1 MHIHIQGRHAN
12 AHKEKSRNAKG
23 LVYHCKLHLIHMVM
37 RWFVP
42 VISRLTQSF
51 IWRESLS
58 LCLKGHSHSL
68 YVPYCGSLSSFPWN
82 DISVTYTGQS
92 VPFPR
97 HKQTSSW
104 RQEGDRDLIMHMER
118 DKPVPLNC
126 QAKKWCNLGLF
137 KVIFRGH
144 MNEVICH
151 ISKWDWW
158 NKIQEGPK
166 EPPTLW

>member
-1 MHIHIQGRHAN
+1 MSCVFEAKWSWPQINCIIAEENVHRQTLDRCSYFMTKSHLQNQAEVRIWYLRYNWLMTKMEPLPDCMSCFQRLPQRLHAYHIHIQGRHAN

-68 YVPYCGSLSSFPWN
+68 YVPYCGSLSSFP
-82 DISVTYTGQS
+82 
-92 VPFPR
+92 
-97 HKQTSSW
+97 
-104 RQEGDRDLIMHMER
+104 
-118 DKPVPLNC
+118 
-126 QAKKWCNLGLF
+126 
-137 KVIFRGH
+137 
-144 MNEVICH
+144 
-151 ISKWDWW
+151 
-158 NKIQEGPK
+158 
-166 EPPTLW
+166 